1 MFLGVLMY
9 SLWSNIRKKCSLIDN
24 KDPIERIY
32 FLFHKLENSSEN
44 INDDCEIRGMIRY
57 HLSHA
62 CKNFNCFVN
71 LGEENFYD
79 SKKNKYCFSN
89 KLNQGKTSFV
99 KFIVK
104 CVYEQ
109 ELEDIKWNNIDLL
122 LDYIE
127 FYYMKLKNLFQV
139 TILLIELEKK
149 FLTPFQKLRLARL
162 RRVMM
167 EENRKLNE

>member
-1 MFLGVLMY
+1 M
-9 SLWSNIRKKCSLIDN
+9 
-24 KDPIERIY
+24 
-32 FLFHKLENSSEN
+32 
-44 INDDCEIRGMIRY
+44 
-57 HLSHA
+57 
-62 CKNFNCFVN
+62 
-71 LGEENFYD
+71 GEQNFYD

-104 CVYEQ
+104 CIYEQ
-109 ELEDIKWNNIDLL
+109 ELENIRWNNIDLL

-127 FYYMKLKNLFQV
+127 FYYMKLKNLFEV

-149 FLTPFQKLRLARL
+149 FLTPFQKLRLTRL
-162 RRVMM
+162 RRVML